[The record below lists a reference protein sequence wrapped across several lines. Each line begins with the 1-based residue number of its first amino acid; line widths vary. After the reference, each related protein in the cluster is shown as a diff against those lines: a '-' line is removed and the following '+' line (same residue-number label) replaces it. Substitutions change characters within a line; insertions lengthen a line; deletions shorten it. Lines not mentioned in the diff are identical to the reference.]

1 MGLPPAASGSWP
13 TRPAKKGNGV
23 ALPSAEV
30 GAGPDRLT
38 YIVKQVELAIRAGIE
53 RSLADMD
60 VTPNQHMALSM
71 LARKPG
77 MSGAD
82 LARRLFVSP
91 QAAHMTVLAL
101 EKRGLVARKT
111 AVGDRRAL
119 SVHLTPAGLDLLRRC
134 DKLINDLDAAMIA
147 YLTSSAQAELRAS
160 LWSCVQ
166 ALGEHAARNR

>member
-1 MGLPPAASGSWP
+1 MGFPPAASGPWP

-23 ALPSAEV
+23 ALPSAEI

-60 VTPNQHMALSM
+60 ITPNQHMALSR
-71 LARKPG
+71 LARKP
-77 MSGAD
+77 
-82 LARRLFVSP
+82 
-91 QAAHMTVLAL
+91 
-101 EKRGLVARKT
+101 GLVARKT